1 MSTKELQDKILTTM
15 RNWQKVEEASV
26 HSTEEVMQ
34 KSDNPIIKMVMEII
48 HHDSKTHHRVQE
60 LIAESLEKRSLS
72 LTPEEMGAVWD
83 LIDKHLKLEKRM
95 VEHVEEALAA
105 LKGKKM
111 IVQEYLLNYLLQD
124 ERKHDRLLSD
134 FESLKKGMYPYA

>member
-1 MSTKELQDKILTTM
+1 MSTKELQEKIVATM
-15 RNWQKVEEASV
+15 RTWQKVEEASV
-26 HSTEEVMQ
+26 NSTQEVMQ
-34 KSDNPIIKMVMEII
+34 KTDNPVIKMVMEII

-60 LIAESLEKRSLS
+60 LIVESLEKRALS

-95 VEHVEEALAA
+95 VEHVEDALAA

-134 FESLKKGMYPYA
+134 FETLKRGMYPYA